1 MAPKWEG
8 RCNLYMRNLVGNMA
22 LQFAKALYVDTQKS
36 GMGFMKKLKE
46 DVTRLVKYESVQCI
60 ERGLD

>member
-1 MAPKWEG
+1 
-8 RCNLYMRNLVGNMA
+8 MA

-60 ERGLD
+60 ERGLEEFPLYSTK